1 MRSLQCVFR
10 SSACVTLVLLAM
22 LAAGQDAPVTPPG
35 AAQAPVLEPAIAEAR
50 ALVAA
55 GRPEAALERL
65 AALGPVEDAGVALL
79 QGVASYHAGQP
90 LRAIERL
97 APLIE
102 TLPANSAERREAVQV
117 LGLSRYLAGQ
127 IQEAIPL
134 LEQTREWAAGSAE
147 LAHVLGMAY
156 VQSLQPDKARAL
168 WAAAFGVAPDSAA
181 GHLLTAQMMVRAQ
194 LDELAEA
201 ELKAALAKDARL
213 PHANFLLGQTAL
225 FRGRLEEAIQ
235 LLKRELEINP
245 ADAMALYRLGD
256 AHVRR
261 LEWDLAAVALT
272 RSMWLNPYFSG
283 PYVLLGKVHQQRG
296 DLGAA
301 EGMLR
306 RALQHDPNNRTA
318 HYMLGQLLQQTGR
331 PEEARRELE
340 TAERLQP
347 PSER

>member
-1 MRSLQCVFR
+1 VSSSLVF
-10 SSACVTLVLLAM
+10 LAFA
-22 LAAGQDAPVTPPG
+22 LAARHVKGQEVTAAPGG
-35 AAQAPVLEPAIAEAR
+35 AASAAVEPAIAEAR

-65 AALGPVEDAGVALL
+65 AALGARADLRVALVE
-79 QGVASYHAGQP
+79 GVASYHADQP
-90 LRAIERL
+90 LRAIELL
-97 APLIE
+97 APLLE
-102 TLPANSAERREAVQV
+102 TLPADSPERREAVQV

-134 LEQTREWAAGSAE
+134 LEQTREWAGGSAE
-147 LAHVLGMAY
+147 LTQVLGMAY
-156 VQSLQPDKARAL
+156 VQTLQRDQARRL
-168 WAAAFGVAPDSAA
+168 WADAFGVAPDSAA
-181 GHLLTAQMMVRAQ
+181 AHLLTAQMMVRAQ

-201 ELKAALAKDARL
+201 ELKGALAKDPRL

-225 FRGRLEEAIQ
+225 FRGRYEEAIAR
-235 LLKRELEINP
+235 LKLELEINP

-256 AHVRR
+256 AHARR
-261 LEWDLAAVALT
+261 LEWDLAVDALT
-272 RSMWLNPYFSG
+272 RSTWLNPYFSG
-283 PYVLLGKVHQQRG
+283 PYVLLGKAHQQRG

-306 RALQHDPNNRTA
+306 RAIQHDPNNRTA

-331 PEEARRELE
+331 AEEGRRELE
-340 TAERLQP
+340 TAERLQA